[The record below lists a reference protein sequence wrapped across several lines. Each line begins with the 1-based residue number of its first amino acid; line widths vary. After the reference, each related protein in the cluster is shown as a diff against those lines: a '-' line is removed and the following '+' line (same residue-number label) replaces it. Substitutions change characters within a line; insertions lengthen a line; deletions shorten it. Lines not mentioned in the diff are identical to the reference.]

1 MDSIPSGTICQEA
14 LFPQSSIAK
23 PSVMNT
29 PHKSSGREGG
39 PDGGPLGGPLGGPDG
54 GPLGG
59 PDGGPL
65 GGPDGGPLGEPDGGP
80 LGGPDGGPLGGPEGG
95 PLGGPLGGPDGGPL
109 GGPEGGP
116 LDGPDGIEGGVDFVT
131 VGAAAGGVGGV
142 GAVETGVGGGVRAVA
157 STGSSG
163 ATLGANVRRSIGGFS
178 SWAGGAET
186 GADRSA
192 SDAFASVLDFSQGGV
207 LGPSSSTFANELIFV
222 EPPSEFSPKNVLI

>member
-39 PDGGPLGGPLGGPDG
+39 PDEGGPLGGPLGGPEGGPDGGPLGGPLGGPDG

-59 PDGGPL
+59 P
-65 GGPDGGPLGEPDGGP
+65 
-80 LGGPDGGPLGGPEGG
+80 LGGPDGGPLGGP
-95 PLGGPLGGPDGGPL
+95 LGGPEGGPDGGPL
-109 GGPEGGP
+109 DGPEGIG
-116 LDGPDGIEGGVDFVT
+116 GGVDFVT
-131 VGAAAGGVGGV
+131 VGAAAGGVGG
-142 GAVETGVGGGVRAVA
+142 GVKAVA

-163 ATLGANVRRSIGGFS
+163 AASCATLGANVRRSIGGFS
-178 SWAGGAET
+178 SWAGVAE
-186 GADRSA
+186 RSA
-192 SDAFASVLDFSQGGV
+192 SEAFASVLDFSQGGV
-207 LGPSSSTFANELIFV
+207 RGPSSSTFANELIFV

>member
-1 MDSIPSGTICQEA
+1 
-14 LFPQSSIAK
+14 
-23 PSVMNT
+23 MNT
-29 PHKSSGREGG
+29 PHTSSDRE
-39 PDGGPLGGPLGGPDG
+39 
-54 GPLGG
+54 
-59 PDGGPL
+59 
-65 GGPDGGPLGEPDGGP
+65 
-80 LGGPDGGPLGGPEGG
+80 GGPEGG
-95 PLGGPLGGPDGGPL
+95 PLGGPLGGPD
-109 GGPEGGP
+109 GGP

-163 ATLGANVRRSIGGFS
+163 ADSGATLGANVRRSIGGFS

-186 GADRSA
+186 GAERSA

-222 EPPSEFSPKNVLI
+222 EPPSEFSPKNELI

>member
-29 PHKSSGREGG
+29 PHTSSDREGG
-39 PDGGPLGGPLGGPDG
+39 PEGGPLGGPLGGPDG

-65 GGPDGGPLGEPDGGP
+65 GGPDGGPLG
-80 LGGPDGGPLGGPEGG
+80 GPDGG

-109 GGPEGGP
+109 GGPDGGP

-131 VGAAAGGVGGV
+131 VGAATGGVGGIGV
-142 GAVETGVGGGVRAVA
+142 VETGVGGGVRAVA
-157 STGSSG
+157 STGSSGAASG

-178 SWAGGAET
+178 SWAGGAE
-186 GADRSA
+186 RSA

-222 EPPSEFSPKNVLI
+222 EPPSEFSPKNELI